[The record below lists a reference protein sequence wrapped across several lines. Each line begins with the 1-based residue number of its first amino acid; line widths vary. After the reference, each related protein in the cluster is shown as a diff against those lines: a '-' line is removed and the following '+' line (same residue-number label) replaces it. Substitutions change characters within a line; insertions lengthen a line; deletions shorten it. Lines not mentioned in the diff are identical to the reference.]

1 VVQAH
6 GEARGKA
13 AELGA
18 RGVRIGLRDSRHTG
32 RARRS
37 QLAPKSGSRPLSGG
51 EFGNGYSLSRIA
63 RNGAGVMLALSGEID
78 IANADAFTE
87 EVHSLI
93 EDADGQVVLD
103 LQHCLFIDSIGIRAL
118 IVLAR
123 EQQAQGRSLRLS
135 GVTGEPLR
143 VLELSG
149 LLDSGL
155 LARDP

>member
-1 VVQAH
+1 MVP
-6 GEARGKA
+6 GTPRGPGKA

-18 RGVRIGLRDSRHTG
+18 GERIGLRDGRHTG

-37 QLAPKSGSRPLSGG
+37 QLAPKFGAQPLSGG
-51 EFGNGYSLSRIA
+51 ELGNGYSLSRIA
-63 RNGAGVMLALSGEID
+63 RDGAGVMLALSGEID

-93 EDADGQVVLD
+93 EVADGEVVLD

-123 EQQAQGRSLRLS
+123 EQQAQGRSLKLS

-155 LARDP
+155 LAKDR